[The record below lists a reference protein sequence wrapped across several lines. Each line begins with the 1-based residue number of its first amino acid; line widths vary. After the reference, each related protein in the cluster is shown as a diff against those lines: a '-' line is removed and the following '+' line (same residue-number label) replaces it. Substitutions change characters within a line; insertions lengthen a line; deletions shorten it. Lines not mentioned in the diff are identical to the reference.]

1 MKPLIKRAQSPD
13 AEIKEVAL
21 AELQRLGMHPVML
34 AVYDEPKL
42 FWTSTFDPR
51 AMVYV
56 CMMHSWKE
64 ARHIL
69 ATRMYILHVLV
80 CGNVNCVWIAVSAE
94 SEHVSEYEY
103 T

>member
-51 AMVYV
+51 AMV
-56 CMMHSWKE
+56 
-64 ARHIL
+64 
-69 ATRMYILHVLV
+69 
-80 CGNVNCVWIAVSAE
+80 
-94 SEHVSEYEY
+94 
-103 T
+103 